1 MATGTKNAKSQAL
14 KARVPHDVVE
24 AMESV
29 KEQDESTSQFI
40 ITSMQN
46 EIKRRQ
52 RKLVRNDAGN
62 SVRESD

>member
-14 KARVPHDVVE
+14 KARVPHEIVN

-29 KEQDESTSQFI
+29 KESGESTSQFI
-40 ITSMQN
+40 IASMQG

-52 RKLVRNDAGN
+52 RRKAK
-62 SVRESD
+62 EQE

>member
-24 AMESV
+24 AMEEVRES
-29 KEQDESTSQFI
+29 DESTSQFI
-40 ITSMQN
+40 VTSMRG

-52 RKLVRNDAGN
+52 RKKAKEADQ
-62 SVRESD
+62 E